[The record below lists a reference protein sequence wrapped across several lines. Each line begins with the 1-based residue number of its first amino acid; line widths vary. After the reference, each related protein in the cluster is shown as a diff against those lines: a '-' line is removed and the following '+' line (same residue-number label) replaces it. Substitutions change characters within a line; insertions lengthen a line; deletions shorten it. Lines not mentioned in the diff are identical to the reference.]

1 MRPDSVPLG
10 KISAHLLVG
19 EISTDRIHRFS
30 FILLMLWCLM
40 QASQLMQL
48 FLKPNAGLLHGHA
61 SASASH
67 ADEQSGMAGGDWG
80 DAGDGFG
87 GNDDYDDDGMG
98 GHDSSCEPLPGLQHI
113 LSDYIIIYIISCISE
128 SVSSGTRQ
136 VLVLSI
142 CLLRSSDD
150 KKGKRAALLGLQGM
164 VALAGAMSQPALS
177 QRMASWQR
185 PGRWSASPSA
195 MPRPASR

>member
-1 MRPDSVPLG
+1 MALAATMTMTMMGWVATTAAVSRY
-10 KISAHLLVG
+10 LVY
-19 EISTDRIHRFS
+19 ST
-30 FILLMLWCLM
+30 
-40 QASQLMQL
+40 
-48 FLKPNAGLLHGHA
+48 
-61 SASASH
+61 
-67 ADEQSGMAGGDWG
+67 
-80 DAGDGFG
+80 
-87 GNDDYDDDGMG
+87 
-98 GHDSSCEPLPGLQHI
+98 
-113 LSDYIIIYIISCISE
+113 SDYIIIYIISCISE